1 MTLQSPQVFL
11 PRLKE
16 IFSKCGVTFVLLP
29 YLKNSGVNGAVKWI
43 NKDKVILALNDRR
56 KSADTFWFSLFHEIK
71 HVLQQKHKQ
80 IFISGQEI
88 NTAYLNEQLEAEADK
103 FAQETL
109 IPEKLYQ
116 AFINN
121 RNFSDPAPQI
131 RHDFNSFGGFGQQ
144 GYGYNVPELQKR
156 IGEILCVDKELKTI
170 LIGAG
175 NLGKAVSNKIFIR
188 QSGFKLIGIFDKNE
202 AICGNMIKGIPV
214 RHINYLENFCID
226 NQPVCAV
233 ICIPGSDMQEIT
245 DMLVRLG
252 VRAFWNFS
260 NYDIA
265 MAHPEVLVENV
276 HLNDSLMTLGYLTNT
291 SLAEDEAR

>member
-1 MTLQSPQVFL
+1 MKKQKISDAVIHRL
-11 PRLKE
+11 PRYYRYLDDLYNK
-16 IFSKCGVTFVLLP
+16 GVVRISS
-29 YLKNSGVNGAVKWI
+29 NSLGAKMDI
-43 NKDKVILALNDRR
+43 
-56 KSADTFWFSLFHEIK
+56 
-71 HVLQQKHKQ
+71 
-80 IFISGQEI
+80 
-88 NTAYLNEQLEAEADK
+88 TA
-103 FAQETL
+103 
-109 IPEKLYQ
+109 
-116 AFINN
+116 
-121 RNFSDPAPQI
+121 SQI
-131 RHDFNSFGGFGQQ
+131 RQDLSCFGEFGQQ

-291 SLAEDEAR
+291 SMAEDEAR

>member
-1 MTLQSPQVFL
+1 MYHLERTEMKKLLLIYVGIFCSVLVFGQTNFQKLTLDEACTKAKAEKKLVFVDL
-11 PRLKE
+11 YTSWCAPCKMM
-16 IFSKCGVTFVLLP
+16 
-29 YLKNSGVNGAVKWI
+29 A
-43 NKDKVILALNDRR
+43 DKVFPDVKLGAFMNERFVCV
-56 KSADTFWFSLFHEIK
+56 KYDT
-71 HVLQQKHKQ
+71 
-80 IFISGQEI
+80 G
-88 NTAYLNEQLEAEADK
+88 ADK
-103 FAQETL
+103 DGSELAKMFNVQAYPTFL
-109 IPEKLYQ
+109 IL
-116 AFINN
+116 N
-121 RNFSDPAPQI
+121 
-131 RHDFNSFGGFGQQ
+131 
-144 GYGYNVPELQKR
+144 
-156 IGEILCVDKELKTI
+156 VDKELKTI

>member
-1 MTLQSPQVFL
+1 MSIIKRLPRYHPFLQS
-11 PRLKE
+11 LKDNG
-16 IFSKCGVTFVLLP
+16 IVRISSKE
-29 YLKNSGVNGAVKWI
+29 
-43 NKDKVILALNDRR
+43 LADRMG
-56 KSADTFWFSLFHEIK
+56 L
-71 HVLQQKHKQ
+71 
-80 IFISGQEI
+80 
-88 NTAYLNEQLEAEADK
+88 TA
-103 FAQETL
+103 
-109 IPEKLYQ
+109 
-116 AFINN
+116 
-121 RNFSDPAPQI
+121 SQI

-260 NYDIA
+260 NCGVCHGPPGGA
-265 MAHPEVLVENV
+265 GGECAPEPQSDDPGLPDQ
-276 HLNDSLMTLGYLTNT
+276 HLFGRGRSEVTQ
-291 SLAEDEAR
+291 

>member
-1 MTLQSPQVFL
+1 MKKQKISDAVIHRL
-11 PRLKE
+11 PRYYRYLDDLYNK
-16 IFSKCGVTFVLLP
+16 GVVRISS
-29 YLKNSGVNGAVKWI
+29 NSLGAKMDI
-43 NKDKVILALNDRR
+43 
-56 KSADTFWFSLFHEIK
+56 
-71 HVLQQKHKQ
+71 
-80 IFISGQEI
+80 
-88 NTAYLNEQLEAEADK
+88 TA
-103 FAQETL
+103 
-109 IPEKLYQ
+109 
-116 AFINN
+116 
-121 RNFSDPAPQI
+121 SQI
-131 RHDFNSFGGFGQQ
+131 RQDLSCFGEFGQQ

-245 DMLVRLG
+245 DMLERLG
-252 VRAFWNFS
+252 VRSFWNFN

-291 SLAEDEAR
+291 SMAEDEAR